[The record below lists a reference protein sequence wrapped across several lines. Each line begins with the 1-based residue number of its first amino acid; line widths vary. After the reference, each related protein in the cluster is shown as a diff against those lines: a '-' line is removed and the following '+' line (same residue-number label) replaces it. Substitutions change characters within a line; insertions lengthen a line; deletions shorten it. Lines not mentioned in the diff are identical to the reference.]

1 MVKREKTSRAAADL
15 TKTTNAYAEADAS
28 GNDDSDDVFMP
39 STSPSPKTTTTG
51 SISPNVRTTGP
62 SVPGAVT
69 KAGVTASD
77 KKAKEDE
84 KAMRD
89 EKYQR
94 DKNTGYF
101 PRSVASQYSGVRV
114 YKTEPMPIGF
124 TNAVLAA
131 STSKSHRK
139 SVISKPAAP
148 KNVVTNNVT
157 PQKVTPNDAIPLN
170 VTPDVVTLK
179 NVTPEVVAPKTVTPN
194 PNPTTPTPIRASK
207 PGPTMPENKPSPFA
221 ALLNATGYGLGALK
235 SAEDIAYAKLTRIAQ
250 LTAEAANDDA
260 AGVRLTDYRELLE
273 NISAFAAVE
282 AEVIHGTIATT
293 EMKIARALDTEAA
306 EKLRE
311 VVGEAYVDRK
321 EVLGRLSVGDDWEAV
336 VKRG

>member
-1 MVKREKTSRAAADL
+1 VVKHHKNSRAAADL
-15 TKTTNAYAEADAS
+15 TKTTNAYADADAS

-101 PRSVASQYSGVRV
+101 PRSVASQYSGVRE
-114 YKTEPMPIGF
+114 YKPEPMPIGF
-124 TNAVLAA
+124 TKAVLAA
-131 STSKSHRK
+131 SASKPHRK
-139 SVISKPAAP
+139 SVISKPATP
-148 KNVVTNNVT
+148 KNVITNNVT
-157 PQKVTPNDAIPLN
+157 PQNVTPNNAIPLN

-179 NVTPEVVAPKTVTPN
+179 NVTPEVVAPKTVAPN
-194 PNPTTPTPIRASK
+194 PNPTTPTRASK

-221 ALLNATGYGLGALK
+221 ALLNATGYALGALK
-235 SAEDIAYAKLTRIAQ
+235 SAEDIAHAKLTRIAQ

-282 AEVIHGTIATT
+282 AEVIHGTIAAA
-293 EMKIARALDTEAA
+293 ELNIARALDTEAA
-306 EKLRE
+306 EKLRG

-321 EVLGRLSVGDDWEAV
+321 EVLGGLSVGDDWEAV
-336 VKRG
+336 VPRG